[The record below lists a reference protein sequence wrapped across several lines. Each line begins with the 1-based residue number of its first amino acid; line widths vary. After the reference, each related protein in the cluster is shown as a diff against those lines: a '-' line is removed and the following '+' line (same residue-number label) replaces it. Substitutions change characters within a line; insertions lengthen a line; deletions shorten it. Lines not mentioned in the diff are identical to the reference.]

1 MNNYTFRAYVSSL
14 DSSAGSDDES
24 LIELDSHANMCV
36 VGRNAYV
43 INYFGKT
50 AEFIPFKSSYDAL
63 KNVPLVDAI
72 IAYNCQYSGKTYLL
86 VLNNDLLITT
96 MPNNLIAP
104 LIPSEANL
112 IMKNMTKIQVPDT
125 DVTDHLIW
133 FPDSLV
139 WTTL

>member
-43 INYFGKT
+43 INYSGKT
-50 AEFIPFKSSYDAL
+50 AKVRPLTSSYDAL

-72 IAYNCQYSGKTYLL
+72 IAYDCQYSEKTYIL
-86 VLNNDLLITT
+86 VLTNALLITT
-96 MPNNLIAP
+96 M
-104 LIPSEANL
+104 
-112 IMKNMTKIQVPDT
+112 
-125 DVTDHLIW
+125 
-133 FPDSLV
+133 
-139 WTTL
+139 